1 MKKIFASFIVLFM
14 PYMAWALDLPMV
26 LTDVDA
32 SLYQQIFVL
41 QDKEKINTAINVQG
55 QIADQLLMN
64 EILYQRYISDTYHT
78 RGREVAAWMDK

>member
-1 MKKIFASFIVLFM
+1 MTMMQLCVNCQRLRCSDKMKKIFASFIVLFM

-55 QIADQLLMN
+55 QIADQLL
-64 EILYQRYISDTYHT
+64 TP
-78 RGREVAAWMDK
+78 